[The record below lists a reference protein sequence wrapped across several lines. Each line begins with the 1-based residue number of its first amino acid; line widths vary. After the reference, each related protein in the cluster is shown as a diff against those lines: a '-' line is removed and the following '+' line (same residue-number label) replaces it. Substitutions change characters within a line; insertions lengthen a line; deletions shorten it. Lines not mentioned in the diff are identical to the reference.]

1 MAYEAWPDL
10 SSSLATLGFMWNPK
24 LTLLPPTTGPLHK
37 LPLPGEV
44 GHLLRDAFLTFP
56 ICTPT
61 STHTSSTLRPHV
73 PSSGILSGAAILHLL
88 WDCCLSPKPDYKP
101 ADRDYVCEHPNT
113 FVVPYSVIMANHS
126 SYHHFSLPHGKMLA
140 TLIHYCPSWRRRGGN
155 RCHVSS
161 SVAERWGWGVQSV
174 NCPC

>member
-1 MAYEAWPDL
+1 MEPQTHTTSSHHRAFAQVVTSARGGRSPPQGCLPD
-10 SSSLATLGFMWNPK
+10 FPY
-24 LTLLPPTTGPLHK
+24 LH
-37 LPLPGEV
+37 PHQHTP
-44 GHLLRDAFLTFP
+44 HLLSGLTY
-56 ICTPT
+56 
-61 STHTSSTLRPHV
+61 
-73 PSSGILSGAAILHLL
+73 PSSGILSGAAVLHLL

-113 FVVPYSVIMANHS
+113 FIVPYSVIMANHS

-161 SVAERWGWGVQSV
+161 SIEEGWGWGVQSV